1 MTDGWVGA
9 KRLLDA
15 FDAEIGNPDIA
26 FLVHYWGVT
35 PAHRDNPVHRHS
47 FFEVCYV
54 VDGEGT
60 YAEGGLEYP
69 LRPGTMFC
77 SRPGVQ
83 HQIRSRGGMYLLYVA
98 FETVEAKTGPVVCR
112 RLEGLK
118 RSGRVAIAECQ
129 GSPSVLLWRALLDMA
144 SSGKAVREALASA
157 IHALLV
163 SFLSEFGEEES
174 EERRHMPLNPN
185 ERHVKRAVL
194 YIRNNLSARLRLR
207 DLAEYLHI
215 SGRHLSRLFSDSLG
229 MSYTE
234 YVRNERLRQAAEL
247 LVSSDM
253 PLKEI
258 ARETGFQTIHYFTR
272 AFCECKGMPPGKYR
286 ETGRATQNDGGL
298 EAWDS

>member
-1 MTDGWVGA
+1 MTDGWAGA

-15 FDAEIGNPDIA
+15 LDTEIGNPDIA
-26 FLVHYWGVT
+26 FMIHYWGVT

-54 VDGEGT
+54 VDGEGA

-69 LRPGTMFC
+69 LLPGTMFC

-98 FETVEAKTGPVVCR
+98 FETVEAKSGPVMLR

-118 RSGRVAIAECQ
+118 RSGRVAVADCQ
-129 GSPSVLLWRALLDMA
+129 GAPSVLLWRALLDMA
-144 SSGKAVREALASA
+144 SGGKAVREALASA

-163 SFLSEFGEEES
+163 SFLFEFGEEES
-174 EERRHMPLNPN
+174 EERRHMRLNPN
-185 ERHVKRAVL
+185 ERHMKRAVL

-207 DLAEYLHI
+207 DLADYLHV
-215 SGRHLSRLFSDSLG
+215 SGRHLSRLFADSLG
-229 MSYTE
+229 MSFTE

-286 ETGRATQNDGGL
+286 EAERAALNAVGL
-298 EAWDS
+298 GVRQS